1 MFPRLA
7 PPGAQAGDEPVQN
20 AREES
25 REDGMA
31 LELPVMPAGVNGRHE
46 ALVRR
51 SPVPSPQLAV
61 QR

>member
-1 MFPRLA
+1 MFPRLT
-7 PPGAQAGDEPVQN
+7 PPEAQAGDEPAQN

-25 REDGMA
+25 REDSMA

-51 SPVPSPQLAV
+51 PAVPPLQLAV
-61 QR
+61 RR